1 MCRSLEYN
9 QFPVFESVMGSGR
22 WNDCCLFAQGLHCS
36 IEIRFTITASCDG
49 GKKRTLIQNMKQGG
63 ARMEIA
69 FGPNLLARRSK
80 TSEGVKT
87 NTLVETI
94 DT

>member
-1 MCRSLEYN
+1 MCSSLVYSR
-9 QFPVFESVMGSGR
+9 FPVFDLVLSSGR
-22 WNDCCLFAQGLHCS
+22 WDDYFLFAQGLHCS
-36 IEIRFTITASCDG
+36 IGIRFTITASCFGD
-49 GKKRTLIQNMKQGG
+49 KKRTLIQNMKQGG